1 MLEINIPAVELF
13 DENTNRFIYSGG
25 ANLQLEHSLASLSKW
40 ESKWEKA
47 FLGPGQRTTEEVIDY
62 VRVMN
67 QTPGV
72 DPKVFDNITP
82 EQMSVINTYMDAK
95 MTATWFNERP
105 SKAPARETITAEL
118 IYYWMGSHNIWL
130 ECQHWHLNKLL
141 TLIKVFNQKNAPEKK
156 RSPREIME
164 ERRRLNE
171 QRLREH
177 GTTG

>member
-13 DENTNRFIYSGG
+13 DDASQRFVYSGG

-47 FLGPGQRTTEEVIDY
+47 FLGPGQRTTEEVVDY
-62 VRVMN
+62 IRVMN

-72 DPKVFDNITP
+72 DPEVFNNLTP
-82 EQMSVINTYMDAK
+82 AQMSVIDTYMNAK
-95 MTATWFNERP
+95 MTATWFNEEKR
-105 SKAPARETITAEL
+105 KGPAREIITAEL
-118 IYYWMGSHNIWL
+118 IYYWMTAHNIWL

-141 TLIKVFNQKNAPEKK
+141 TLIKVHNQKSQPEKK

-164 ERRRLNE
+164 ERRRLND
-171 QRLREH
+171 QRLKQH